1 MSQNIDT
8 LRAMYEA
15 FNQRRFG
22 DAAGFA
28 HEEVELYPGLEG
40 PDTAKRYRGRDE
52 FKQFLETISD
62 VWDAQTIAPLEI
74 VEGPDNQIVAVERW
88 LRRVRQGI
96 EFDIEL
102 TDVYTFRDGLIVR
115 IDGFTDKAEALK
127 ATGLKE

>member
-1 MSQNIDT
+1 
-8 LRAMYEA
+8 MYAA
-15 FNQRRFG
+15 FNRRNF
-22 DAAGFA
+22 DEAAEFA

-40 PDTAKRYRGRDE
+40 PDTAMRYRGRDE

-62 VWDAQTIAPLEI
+62 VWDAQTVEPLQI
-74 VEGPDNQIVAVERW
+74 VEGPDDQVLVVERW

-115 IDGFTDKAEALK
+115 IDGYTDKAKALE
-127 ATGLKE
+127 ATGLAE